1 MYIFLRLLKRA
12 IHWENIQRAYD
23 TVQESIK
30 INGEKNGWSISNPL
44 TIVSTYDMGIGVGVR
59 GICKHPWRVLKF
71 VHLEKNI

>member
-59 GICKHPWRVLKF
+59 GICKHP
-71 VHLEKNI
+71 